1 MLDILG
7 FSSGPEA
14 GGGVKY
20 RCPQSPHDFQLGT
33 RLKASILGWVVG
45 GPFRVIL
52 LEEGVGSVGTG
63 RRQCGEEVDLRDG
76 SERGKRVPR
85 Q

>member
-1 MLDILG
+1 MLDSLG
-7 FSSGPEA
+7 FSSGSEA

-20 RCPQSPHDFQLGT
+20 RYPQSPYDFQLGT
-33 RLKASILGWVVG
+33 RLRASILGWVVG